1 MSFLSICGPVL
12 ENDYAMKFERQ
23 KYLMG
28 TMNKVYNILNRNIL

>member
-23 KYLMG
+23 KYLIDIM
-28 TMNKVYNILNRNIL
+28 TKVLIIYIL